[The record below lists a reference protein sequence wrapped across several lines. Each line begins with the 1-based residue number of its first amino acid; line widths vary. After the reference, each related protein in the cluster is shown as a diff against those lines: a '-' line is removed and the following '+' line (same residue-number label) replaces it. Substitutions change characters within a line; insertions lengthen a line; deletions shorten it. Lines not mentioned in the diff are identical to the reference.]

1 MRDASRANANQAGAL
16 TQRHLRAGAQ
26 NFVFI
31 SWSCLQLSGFNF
43 MNKKNLLKSFSD
55 AATTTRG
62 RDVSLLYSA
71 AIFRPPPGTHF
82 LHCIYLL
89 AKMSQKKVK
98 ATPKVDEMRTSVAA
112 DLQDAVEFV
121 VSFNSFSFPALRP
134 LLHQMA
140 GGKIFPFNLAGSLP
154 RGVIHTTCT
163 YQSRQALLGPAGKR
177 GGTSRRQNGRHRAF
191 AGQPLWLHVTYWW
204 RGSNHSPPPRARG
217 QSGHF
222 R

>member
-55 AATTTRG
+55 AATTTHG

-82 LHCIYLL
+82 LHCIHLL

-98 ATPKVDEMRTSVAA
+98 ATPKVDEMKTSVAA

-140 GGKIFPFNLAGSLP
+140 GGKIFPFNWAGSLP
-154 RGVIHTTCT
+154 RGGYPYHLHISITPSST
-163 YQSRQALLGPAGKR
+163 GPGR
-177 GGTSRRQNGRHRAF
+177 EERRN
-191 AGQPLWLHVTYWW
+191 QPPTKW
-204 RGSNHSPPPRARG
+204 PPPCIRRPTSLAPPDILVAG
-217 QSGHF
+217 L
-222 R
+222 